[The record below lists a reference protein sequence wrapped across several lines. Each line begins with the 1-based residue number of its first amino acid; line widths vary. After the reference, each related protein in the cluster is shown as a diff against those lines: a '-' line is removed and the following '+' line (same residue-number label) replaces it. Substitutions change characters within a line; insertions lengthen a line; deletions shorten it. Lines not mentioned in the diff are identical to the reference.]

1 MLQINVNGASREGR
15 SRPENWGE
23 LLGLLEQGEG
33 LSRQIVTAVRFGGVA
48 VPTFREPS
56 ELARE
61 LQDVDRI
68 DVETATLDEL
78 VHESAQAAYDSIAPL
93 RKAVGRIAGR
103 LRAGHS
109 RAAVRDLPALTGS
122 VQTLTNVTAM
132 LAAARESVGGSHRAD
147 FDALV
152 SRLCGVV
159 DAIIERQ
166 ARQEWP
172 GVADILDLELTP
184 TLAAWSSVVRRVWTV

>member
-1 MLQINVNGASREGR
+1 M
-15 SRPENWGE
+15 
-23 LLGLLEQGEG
+23 
-33 LSRQIVTAVRFGGVA
+33 TAVRFGGVA

-68 DVETATLDEL
+68 DIETATLDEL
-78 VHESAQAAYDSIAPL
+78 LHESAQAAYDSIAPL

-103 LRAGHS
+103 LRAGQS
-109 RAAVRDLPALTGS
+109 RAACAIFRRSPAS

-132 LAAARESVGGSHRAD
+132 LAAARESVGSHRTD

-172 GVADILDLELTP
+172 AVADVLDVELTP
-184 TLAAWSSVVRRVWTV
+184 TLAAWSSIVRRVWTV

>member
-1 MLQINVNGASREGR
+1 MLHINVNGASRPGR
-15 SRPENWGE
+15 SRPENWGQ
-23 LLGLLEQGEG
+23 LLDLLEQGDG
-33 LSRQIVTAVRFGGVA
+33 LSRQVVTAVRFGGVA

-61 LQDVDRI
+61 LQDHDRI
-68 DVETATLDEL
+68 EIETATLDEL

-93 RKAVGRIAGR
+93 KRAVARIAGR
-103 LRAGHS
+103 LRAGNS
-109 RAAVRDLPALTGS
+109 RTAIRDLPALTGS

-132 LAAARESVGGSHRAD
+132 LAAARDSVGSHRSD

-172 GVADILDLELTP
+172 GVADILDVELTP

>member
-1 MLQINVNGASREGR
+1 MLQINVNGASRPGR

-23 LLGLLEQGEG
+23 LLDLLEQGDG

-61 LQDVDRI
+61 LLDHDRI
-68 DVETATLDEL
+68 EIETATLDEL
-78 VHESAQAAYDSIAPL
+78 LHESAQAAYDSIAPL
-93 RKAVGRIAGR
+93 KRAVARIAGR
-103 LRAGHS
+103 LRAGNS
-109 RAAVRDLPALTGS
+109 RTAIRDLPALTGS

-132 LAAARESVGGSHRAD
+132 LAAARQSVGSHRSD

-172 GVADILDLELTP
+172 GVADILDVELTP

>member
-1 MLQINVNGASREGR
+1 M
-15 SRPENWGE
+15 
-23 LLGLLEQGEG
+23 LGLIEQGDG
-33 LSRQIVTAVRFGGVA
+33 LSRQVVTAVRFGGVA

-68 DVETATLDEL
+68 DVETASLSEL
-78 VHESAQAAYDSIAPL
+78 MHESAQAAYDSIAPL
-93 RKAVGRIAGR
+93 RKAVSRIAGR
-103 LRAGHS
+103 LRAGNS

-132 LAAARESVGGSHRAD
+132 LAAARDSIGSHRAD

-152 SRLCGVV
+152 VRLCGVI

-166 ARQEWP
+166 AKQEWRA
-172 GVADILDLELTP
+172 VADILDVELAP